1 MDKACWRGPT
11 EGTYR
16 GTDSLPTSGCSA
28 GAGANRLGRGGLM
41 RLWRL
46 SGAAYAD
53 RFDGGYGLEHEG
65 RWNKPGRVVTYCAT
79 GPALCALE
87 KLVHVEDADLLPDDT
102 MLIRYDVP
110 DDLQVEECRL
120 ADLPDEWRADQ
131 RVTRSIGSA
140 WLDRVSACLLRVPSV
155 IVPIPDA
162 DDRNVLIN
170 HRHQGA
176 ARITIGRIEKFA

>member
-1 MDKACWRGPT
+1 
-11 EGTYR
+11 
-16 GTDSLPTSGCSA
+16 
-28 GAGANRLGRGGLM
+28 M

-46 SGAAYAD
+46 SAAAYAE
-53 RFDGGYGLEHEG
+53 RFDGGYGLEYAG
-65 RWNKPGRVVTYCAT
+65 RWNERGRLVTYCAS
-79 GPALCALE
+79 GPALCVLE
-87 KLVHVEDADLLPDDT
+87 KLVHVEEADLLPDDA

-110 DDLQVEECRL
+110 DDLQVDESLL
-120 ADLPDEWRADQ
+120 ADLPHDWRGDQ

-170 HRHQGA
+170 HRHRDA
-176 ARITIGRIEKFA
+176 ARITISEVEKFSHMRDHLAG